1 MNLTFTDISSAF
13 ANMVQ
18 QNIPKEVMP
27 DIDTTGGQKL
37 QFAEK
42 LNKILEKI
50 EGSET
55 NNNSLAKLD
64 SGKNNSEKVVAF
76 LSEELNKEK
85 GTGFVAALQNIFLM
99 LSNQDLK
106 NASINADGL
115 EELKKMLL
123 KAGFKE
129 SDINDLIAEL
139 SENQDN
145 KNISLNELLDKLF
158 ELSLENRTFKE
169 DESENYLEISAI
181 PFLESLMKSLNIPEE
196 RIQEILTKAD
206 SGEKGLDLDSIIANL
221 QDLQKESF
229 YTGKQYK
236 TRDNDE
242 NFSLLL
248 KQMGLEQNKSDASSL
263 TLADLVDSLEK
274 LRAEI
279 SQHKPA
285 TALTNS
291 DDQKNLASE
300 KSLDILE
307 ALFKGLKLQNR
318 ENKSKGFEFSER
330 QIKNQFKDQLF
341 VPDKGES
348 NTSELFMSNKEK
360 TNVSNLFV
368 LGKTSKSKSDATI
381 KYGLKEVESMLSGK
395 QKGIIDG
402 KVEIMENKEFFR
414 QFKSKVAKISDQNQI
429 SALDTKTN
437 DTQSN
442 LNLLKTKSSF
452 KNLPGYVTQQVSKG
466 LVRAINQ
473 GENTLRIQL
482 KPPELGRLIITIDN
496 TGSNIK
502 VNIMTENSAARE
514 ILTSNVN
521 ELRTVLS
528 NSGVNLERFDVDM
541 NSNFR
546 QSMADAKNQ
555 SGFFSKR
562 NQNREKFLSD
572 SINSDNMNESVNLAE
587 FLKNDGSLHF
597 VA

>member
-145 KNISLNELLDKLF
+145 KNIPLNELLNKLF
-158 ELSLENRTFKE
+158 ELSFENQPFKE
-169 DESENYLEISAI
+169 DESENYLEISAV

-514 ILTSNVN
+514 MLTSNVN

-528 NSGVNLERFDVDM
+528 SSGVNLERFDVDM